1 MSEEN
6 DVEEKT
12 IVFIPAPWPEYLDL
26 SGVDMTGLENRL
38 KADDDDE

>member
-12 IVFIPAPWPEYLDL
+12 IVFIPPPWPEYLDL
-26 SGVDMTGLENRL
+26 AAESKSHRRFLP
-38 KADDDDE
+38 